1 MAAAR
6 NLKKSP
12 FEIHA
17 SRLQISRGNFWEQL
31 VRVTRMTDQAK
42 KGLLIIYSEL
52 IVCNFFLFVQVK
64 LKWQIVVF
72 CD

>member
-12 FEIHA
+12 FEIRA

-52 IVCNFFLFVQVK
+52 IVCNFFSLCPGETKVANRG
-64 LKWQIVVF
+64 LL
-72 CD
+72 